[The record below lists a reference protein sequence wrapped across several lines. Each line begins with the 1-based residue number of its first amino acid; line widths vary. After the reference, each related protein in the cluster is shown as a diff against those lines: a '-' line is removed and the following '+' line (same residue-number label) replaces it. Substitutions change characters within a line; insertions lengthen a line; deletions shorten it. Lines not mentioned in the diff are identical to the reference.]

1 MFGIKVL
8 VLNHQR
14 TYNEISPKTFCILYL
29 SR

>member
-14 TYNEISPKTFCILYL
+14 TYNKISPKTFCILL